1 VDVPLMPAALVT
13 GSEGF
18 IGRHFAARLRD
29 LGWDVTGIDVKNGQ
43 DAREY
48 FRYMTGGYDL
58 VIHAAAVVGGREVIE
73 NNPLAQAVNLEL
85 DAGLYS
91 WARRARPRRIVYFS
105 SSAVYPVSFQRHPQ
119 QCRLGEADVDLDAP
133 QAPDRLYGWAKLTGE
148 YLSRLARQ
156 DGQAVTVVRPFSG
169 YGPDQ
174 DDTYPLAAFADRALA
189 RQDPFLIW
197 GDGRQVRD
205 FIHVGDIVT
214 ATLLMADREVNGP
227 LNLGRGEP
235 VSMTELARMTCRQAG
250 YEPVFEYVPAAPA
263 GVDYR
268 VADAS
273 ALHRLYDPQV
283 TLEQGVSEALE
294 YRK

>member
-1 VDVPLMPAALVT
+1 MPAALIT

-18 IGRHFAARLRD
+18 VGRHFATRLRAD
-29 LGWDVTGIDVKNGQ
+29 GWDVTGIDVKTGR

-48 FRYMTGGYDL
+48 FRYPPVPYDL
-58 VIHAAAVVGGREVIE
+58 VVHAAAVVGGREVIE

-85 DAGLYS
+85 DAGLYL

-105 SSAVYPVSFQRHPQ
+105 SSAVYPVSAQRHPQ
-119 QCRLGEADVDLDAP
+119 QARLGEADVDLDAP
-133 QAPDRLYGWAKLTGE
+133 QAPDRLYGWTKLTGE

-169 YGPDQ
+169 YGPEQ
-174 DDTYPLAAFADRALA
+174 DDTYPFAAFTGRALA

-197 GDGRQVRD
+197 GSGKQVRD
-205 FIHVGDIVT
+205 FIHIDDIVN
-214 ATLLMADREVNGP
+214 ATLLMVDREINGP
-227 LNLGRGEP
+227 LNLGCGEP
-235 VSMTELARMTCRQAG
+235 VSMRDLARMTCRLAG
-250 YEPVFEYVPAAPA
+250 YEPVFEYVPAMPA

-273 ALHRLYDPQV
+273 AMHRLYVPKV
-283 TLEQGVSEALE
+283 TLEQGISEALE